1 MLRAFRHPPAPAH
14 STAIDNAVHGLNQ
27 TVILLFVLATAPVGL
42 MPSIIALFTRQHR
55 RVLIVIANL
64 ILWALI
70 YWGARSFT
78 IESSTDFRLPT
89 FLALL
94 GWLVLLGFSIRNS
107 SNKRAPPRA
116 E

>member
-1 MLRAFRHPPAPAH
+1 M
-14 STAIDNAVHGLNQ
+14 HGLNQ
-27 TVILLFVLATAPVGL
+27 TVILMFFLATSSVGL

-55 RVLIVIANL
+55 RLPILIANL
-64 ILWALI
+64 LLWTLI

-78 IESSTDFRLPT
+78 IEGSSGYRLPT

-94 GWLVLLGFSIRNS
+94 GWLILLGFAIRNTAV
-107 SNKRAPPRA
+107 KHAAAGA

>member
-1 MLRAFRHPPAPAH
+1 M
-14 STAIDNAVHGLNQ
+14 HGLNQ
-27 TVILLFVLATAPVGL
+27 TVILLFFLATAPVGL

-55 RVLIVIANL
+55 RPLIVIANL
-64 ILWALI
+64 LLWALI

-78 IESSTDFRLPT
+78 IEGSTGYRLPT

-107 SNKRAPPRA
+107 AKKHAAAQA